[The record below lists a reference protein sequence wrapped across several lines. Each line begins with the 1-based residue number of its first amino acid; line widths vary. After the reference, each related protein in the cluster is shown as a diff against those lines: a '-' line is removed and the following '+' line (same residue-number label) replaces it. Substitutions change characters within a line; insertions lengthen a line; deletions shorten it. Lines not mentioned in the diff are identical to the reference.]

1 MLRIVTDGGAD
12 MPDGWEQDFDISLL
26 PLRIRFGEEDFV
38 QGINIDKNSFYQMVA
53 EKKMI
58 PNTSLPSPQQVADF
72 YRGIAQK
79 GDDILSIHIA
89 SKLSGTFSTIQLAA
103 KELAGEYNV
112 FPFDS
117 GAGSAI
123 QGFMCREARLMDRA
137 DCSIQKIIARME
149 EIRKKVVVIFTL
161 DTLDYARMNGRINGL
176 VSAISSILKV
186 KPIIILGDGAL
197 NMGEKV
203 RSRQKSID
211 RVIELVQQRI
221 GSKPT
226 AMAVVHANDPDTAQS
241 IYEKVSHIVNVKEL
255 IITELAIPVAANLG
269 PGTVGIAAY
278 ILD

>member
-161 DTLDYARMNGRINGL
+161 DTLEYARMNGRINGL

-203 RSRQKSID
+203 RSRHKSID

-221 GSKPT
+221 GNKPT

-241 IYEKVSHIVNVKEL
+241 IYEKVSHFSNVKEL

>member
-12 MPDGWEQDFDISLL
+12 MPDEWLEEYDINLL

-38 QGINIDKNSFYQMVA
+38 QGINIDKTNFYQIVD

-72 YRGIAQK
+72 YRTIAQK

-89 SKLSGTFSTIQLAA
+89 SKLSGTFSIIQLAA
-103 KELAGEYNV
+103 KDLAGEFNV

-123 QGFMCREARLMDRA
+123 QGFMCREARRMNQAGR
-137 DCSIQKIIARME
+137 SIQNIMARME

-161 DTLDYARMNGRINGL
+161 DTLEYARMNGRINGL

-186 KPIIILGDGAL
+186 KPIIILGDGTL

-203 RSRQKSID
+203 RSRHKSID

-221 GSKPT
+221 GTHPT
-226 AMAVVHANDPDTAQS
+226 VMAVVHANDPETAQT
-241 IYEKVSHIVNVKEL
+241 IYEKVRHFENVKEL

-278 ILD
+278 TLD

>member
-26 PLRIRFGEEDFV
+26 PLRIRFGEEDFI

-89 SKLSGTFSTIQLAA
+89 SKLSGTFSIIELAA

-123 QGFMCREARLMDRA
+123 QGFMCREARVMDRA

-161 DTLDYARMNGRINGL
+161 DTLEYARMNGRINGL

-203 RSRQKSID
+203 RSRHKSID

-221 GSKPT
+221 GNKPT

-241 IYEKVSHIVNVKEL
+241 IYEKVSQFSNVKEL

>member
-12 MPDGWEQDFDISLL
+12 MPEEWLQEYQINLL
-26 PLRIRFGEEDFV
+26 PLRIRFGEEDFT
-38 QGINIDKNSFYQMVA
+38 QGVNIDKTSFYRMV
-53 EKKMI
+53 EERKMI

-72 YRGIAQK
+72 YRSIAKK
-79 GDDILSIHIA
+79 GDDILSVHIA
-89 SKLSGTFSTIQLAA
+89 SKLSGTFSIIQLAA
-103 KELAGEYNV
+103 KDLTGEFNV

-123 QGFMCREARLMDRA
+123 QGFMCREARRMDQAGRSVQNILM
-137 DCSIQKIIARME
+137 KLE

-176 VSAISSILKV
+176 VSALTSLLKV
-186 KPIIILGDGAL
+186 KPIVILGDGTL

-203 RSRQKSID
+203 RSRHKSID

-221 GSKPT
+221 GDRST
-226 AMAVVHANDPDTAQS
+226 AMAVVHANDPATAQS
-241 IYEKVSHIVNVKEL
+241 IYDRMHEIANVKEL

-278 ILD
+278 IMD